1 MQVCYR
7 GSVARGLLSALAACV
22 LTLSAGDVSGQPS
35 GQAQDFVARVNS
47 HYAPI
52 DASRRSD
59 LVLLP
64 LLAKMERPPTD
75 MDTLDRAVILP
86 ASDPAF
92 APAKAWATAAPQRAV
107 LDGLARVTQE
117 REWRRAF
124 AFGQAYGFEGV
135 APEIIAAGLY
145 TDIGDPPTL
154 GAARH
159 GYLPAFDRVAIL
171 VNVEASRLVGEGK
184 ASDAIDVLTNWTY
197 FCRSICDRQFF
208 AEASWGLRHM
218 AQALERIRDVAYVD
232 SRASRTLDA
241 TRLLDQIR
249 RLSPTDYLDLSRLQF
264 PIADRAAAE
273 QMLARVYVPR
283 GRVDESVFAPAMAR
297 LGSSQHPLRLFS
309 ETARW
314 RGAAAAQADW
324 FVATEKVAGVYND
337 WQNRWLFDWYD
348 RRQSLRTAWS
358 SVQDE
363 IGSLA
368 VLQATTPDLGQLATL
383 RQIARLETSGT
394 RTALAVL
401 GASMEQR
408 AFPPQLSAVRPR
420 WVPQLDEDPY
430 NPTLRDRGTRP
441 PLEYFVPMR
450 DTQTAERGERVP
462 YEMDVVTND
471 PARPL
476 TLRLTDD
483 TFVVYSWG
491 SDNAKNFARRTQNT
505 SAVVQG
511 ADYLIWPPVPSLQRQ
526 HLKDLG
532 QVR

>member
-1 MQVCYR
+1 MQSCYR

-22 LTLSAGDVSGQPS
+22 AMLSPGFAWAQT
-35 GQAQDFVARVNS
+35 QDFVARVNS

-52 DASRRSD
+52 DKSRRSD

-64 LLAKMERPPTD
+64 LMARMERPPTD
-75 MDTLDRAVILP
+75 LDTLDRAAILP

-107 LDGLARVTQE
+107 IEALSRVTQE
-117 REWRRAF
+117 RDWRRAY

-135 APEIIAAGLY
+135 PPEIIAAGLY

-159 GYLPAFDRVAIL
+159 GYLPAFDRVALL

-184 ASDAIDVLTNWTY
+184 ASDAIDVLTDWAY

-208 AEASWGLRHM
+208 AEIAWGMNHL
-218 AQALERIRDVAYVD
+218 AQAMERIRDVAYVD
-232 SRASRTLDA
+232 SRGQRSLDVP
-241 TRLLDQIR
+241 RLLEQVR
-249 RLSPTDYLDLSRLQF
+249 RLSTTDYLDLSRLQF

-283 GRVDESVFAPAMAR
+283 GRVDEAVFAPAMAR

-314 RGAAAAQADW
+314 RGAASAQADW
-324 FVATEKVAGVYND
+324 FVASEKVAGVYND
-337 WQNRWLFDWYD
+337 WQNRWLFDVFD

-358 SVQDE
+358 NVQDE
-363 IGSLA
+363 LRSLA
-368 VLQATTPDLGQLATL
+368 VLQATTPDLGQLTPL
-383 RQIARLETSGT
+383 RQVARVEIAGT
-394 RTALAVL
+394 RSALAVL
-401 GASMEQR
+401 GTSYEQR
-408 AFPPQLSAVRPR
+408 GFPPQLSAVRPR
-420 WVPQLDEDPY
+420 WVTQLDDDPF
-430 NPTLRDRGTRP
+430 NPSLRDRGGRP
-441 PLEYFVPMR
+441 PFEYFVPMR
-450 DTQTAERGERVP
+450 DTQTGERGERVP

-471 PARPL
+471 PTRAL
-476 TLRLTDD
+476 SLRLTDD
-483 TFVVYSWG
+483 TFVIYSWG

-511 ADYLIWPPVPSLQRQ
+511 ADYLIWPPVTSLQRQ

-532 QVR
+532 QLR